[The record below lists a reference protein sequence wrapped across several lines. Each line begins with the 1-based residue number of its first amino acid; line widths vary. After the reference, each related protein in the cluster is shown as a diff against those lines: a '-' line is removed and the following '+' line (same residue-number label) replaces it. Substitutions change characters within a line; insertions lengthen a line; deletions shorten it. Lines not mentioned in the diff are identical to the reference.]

1 MKGLVSHFRNV
12 DDLSTDVG
20 HCRQIWIERPDNRQ
34 ELRPHPIWPRV
45 TDLLAENQHPRPK
58 KSGRNGLKRIDVTAT
73 LATIRDPLRFQ
84 AEAAFFDK

>member
-1 MKGLVSHFRNV
+1 M
-12 DDLSTDVG
+12 DDLSTDVDFS
-20 HCRQIWIERPDNRQ
+20 RQNRLERPDNQQ
-34 ELRPHPIWPRV
+34 ELRLHPNRRRV

-58 KSGRNGLKRIDVTAT
+58 KSGRNGLKRIDVVAT